1 MAEKEGTLLTSV
13 EGFSSEVTSKLAE
26 LWITTAEEFIG
37 ASDDTGSQDMA
48 DTLGLSM
55 EEFAVLLDGAT
66 AAAPEFSGTRGGPMA
81 FPGLGALDEPEGLDP
96 SEASGIRTM
105 LPPQA
110 NLIARM
116 PPVRNQ
122 HGRGTCVAHACAAAR
137 EYLLGPES
145 TAGNLSEQYL
155 YWACKQR
162 DGFPGEG
169 TWIKTAMAVLEDEGI
184 CTEAIWPYI
193 PTKIAGNEGQGPP
206 PADAAEQAAVYRID
220 KGEPVE
226 PRWVN
231 ELKDALAD
239 GKPVAFAVPVYGYWL
254 TEPVR
259 TNGDIR
265 IPLPTDKSVGGH
277 AMCMVGYQDD
287 ADVPGGGYFLVRN
300 SWGTDWA
307 KKSAAGAGYCRLPYA
322 YMSQFGRSAYTA
334 TASQPP
340 KPQPEPTPPPKP
352 EPTPPPKPEPTPPPK
367 PEPTPPPKPEP
378 TPPPKPQPP
387 NPGGKTSFFA
397 RLKRLF
403 QSPPR
408 T

>member
-1 MAEKEGTLLTSV
+1 MAEKEGIPLTDV
-13 EGFSSEVTSKLAE
+13 EGFSSDSTARLAE
-26 LWITTAEEFIG
+26 LWITTAEEFISAVDDAG
-37 ASDDTGSQDMA
+37 AQGMA
-48 DTLGLSM
+48 DILGLST
-55 EEFAVLLDGAT
+55 EELTSLLDGAT
-66 AAAPEFSGTRGGPMA
+66 AAAPDFSGTRGGPMV

-96 SEASGIRTM
+96 SEASGIRAV

-110 NLIARM
+110 NLIGRM

-122 HGRGTCVAHACAAAR
+122 QGRGTCVAHASAAVR

-145 TAGNLSEQYL
+145 TAGDLSEQFL

-169 TWIKTAMAVLEDEGI
+169 TYIKTAMAVLEDEGV
-184 CTEAIWPYI
+184 CPEAIWPYI
-193 PTKIAGNEGQGPP
+193 PTKIADNEGQGPP
-206 PADAAEQAAVYRID
+206 PADAAGKAAAYRIA

-226 PRWVN
+226 PRWVD
-231 ELKDALAD
+231 ELKKALAS

-300 SWGTDWA
+300 SWGTTWS
-307 KKSAAGAGYCRLPYA
+307 KHSTAGAGYCRLPYE
-322 YMSQFGRSAYTA
+322 YMAQFGRSAYTA
-334 TASQPP
+334 TARAAAQAGTAQTRQQDSVLRSAKKAFPIAAEDLILATAQGRPVKHRRIATGQP
-340 KPQPEPTPPPKP
+340 
-352 EPTPPPKPEPTPPPK
+352 
-367 PEPTPPPKPEP
+367 
-378 TPPPKPQPP
+378 
-387 NPGGKTSFFA
+387 G
-397 RLKRLF
+397 L
-403 QSPPR
+403 
-408 T
+408 